1 VISDDAGDG
10 SGKAED
16 GGVQATEEAARG
28 DLDRRGEADKGGAH
42 AEADGHGR
50 PDKSPRKTEE
60 RPLPQRAEVS
70 NYEIVS
76 HWFGR
81 AAERLELRDDIAAV
95 LRSSYREVQVQ
106 VPVKL
111 RDGKIHV
118 FSGYRVQ
125 HNGARGPYK
134 GGIRYHPEV
143 DLDEVR
149 ALAELMTWKTAI
161 VGIPYGGAKGGVNV
175 DPKKVETTEL
185 QAVTRSFMDKI
196 EKVLGPTRD
205 IPAPDV
211 GTDAQ
216 VMAWL
221 MDEFG
226 KLHGHTP
233 ACVTGK
239 PIALEGSYGREAATG
254 RGVVYMYR
262 EAAPLLDLVPADTR
276 FVVQGYGNV
285 GSWAAR
291 IMQQLGAT
299 MVGGSDAT
307 GAIRNDDGI
316 DADALVEH
324 VRGGGTLPDF
334 PDAESIDPDDLLEI
348 ECEVFIPA
356 ALGGMIH
363 KQNAD
368 RLRCRMIVEGAN
380 SPTTPAADEIL
391 RDKGIFVV
399 PDVMANAGGVV
410 VSYFEWVQN
419 LQHFRWDEREVN
431 DRLGRIMRKAF
442 REVSARARA
451 HDLPLRTAAYEQGI
465 ERVVDAARTRGYI
478 S

>member
-1 VISDDAGDG
+1 MSDDATETRDPASATDHASTDG
-10 SGKAED
+10 S
-16 GGVQATEEAARG
+16 
-28 DLDRRGEADKGGAH
+28 
-42 AEADGHGR
+42 
-50 PDKSPRKTEE
+50 KSTGE
-60 RPLPQRAEVS
+60 RPAPAQRAEVS

-76 HWFGR
+76 HWFAK
-81 AAERLELRDDIAAV
+81 AAERLDLPEDIGAV

-111 RDGKIHV
+111 SDGRLHV
-118 FSGYRVQ
+118 YSGYRVQ

-134 GGIRYHPEV
+134 GGIRFHPEV

-161 VGIPYGGAKGGVNV
+161 ANIPYGGAKGGVNV
-175 DPKKVETTEL
+175 APRDLEDHEKE
-185 QAVTRSFMDKI
+185 AVARSFMDRV

-211 GTDAQ
+211 GTNAQ
-216 VMAWL
+216 TMAWL
-221 MDEFG
+221 MDEYG

-254 RGVVYMYR
+254 RGVVHMYC
-262 EAAPLLDLVPADTR
+262 EAAPKIDLAPDDTR
-276 FVVQGYGNV
+276 FIVQGFGNV

-291 IMQQLGAT
+291 IMQELGAT
-299 MVGGSDAT
+299 MVGASDAA
-307 GAIRNDDGI
+307 GAIRNDQGI
-316 DADALVEH
+316 DAEALARHVDEGGDVADFEGADAIS
-324 VRGGGTLPDF
+324 
-334 PDAESIDPDDLLEI
+334 AEDLLQT
-348 ECEVFIPA
+348 ECEVFLPA

-363 KQNAD
+363 KGNAD
-368 RLRCRMIVEGAN
+368 ILRCRMIVEGAN
-380 SPTTPAADEIL
+380 SPTTPAADDIL
-391 RDKGIFVV
+391 TDKGILVV

-442 REVSARARA
+442 REVSARARE
-451 HDLPLRTAAYEQGI
+451 HDVPLRIAAYELGI
-465 ERVVDAARTRGYI
+465 ERVVEAATIRGYL

>member
-1 VISDDAGDG
+1 VTSDETVDEAVEE
-10 SGKAED
+10 SQ

-28 DLDRRGEADKGGAH
+28 GDREAGESDKGGPH
-42 AEADGHGR
+42 AEADGHGA
-50 PDKSPRKTEE
+50 PDKSPRRTEE
-60 RPLPQRAEVS
+60 HDQPQRAEVS

-76 HWFGR
+76 HWFDV
-81 AAERLELRDDIAAV
+81 AAQRLGLRDDIAAV

-111 RDGKIHV
+111 QDGRIHV

-175 DPKKVETTEL
+175 DPKKLEVDEL
-185 QAVTRSFMDKI
+185 QTISRSFMDKV

-221 MDEFG
+221 MDEYG

-254 RGVVYMYR
+254 RGVVFMFQ
-262 EAAPLLDLVPADTR
+262 EAAPLLDLSPSDSR
-276 FVVQGYGNV
+276 FVVQGFGNV

-291 IMQQLGAT
+291 IMQEIGAT
-299 MVGGSDAT
+299 MVGASDAS
-307 GAIRNDDGI
+307 GAIRGDAGI
-316 DADALVEH
+316 DAGALVEH
-324 VRGGGTLPDF
+324 VRDGGTLPDF
-334 PDAESIDPDDLLEI
+334 DTAEVIEPDELLEI

-368 RLRCRMIVEGAN
+368 RLRCRVLVEGAN

-391 RDKGIFVV
+391 ADKGILVV

-431 DRLGRIMRKAF
+431 ERLGRIMRKAF
-442 REVSARARA
+442 GEVSGRAT
-451 HDLPLRTAAYEQGI
+451 DCGLPMRPAAYELGI
-465 ERVVDAARTRGYI
+465 ERVVEASRTRGYI

>member
-1 VISDDAGDG
+1 MST
-10 SGKAED
+10 AE
-16 GGVQATEEAARG
+16 QT
-28 DLDRRGEADKGGAH
+28 
-42 AEADGHGR
+42 
-50 PDKSPRKTEE
+50 DKSPRPANRGETGHKAA
-60 RPLPQRAEVS
+60 RAEIS
-70 NYEIVS
+70 NYEIVT
-76 HWFGR
+76 HYFET
-81 AAERLELRDDIAAV
+81 AADRLEIPEDVRAV
-95 LRSSYREVQVQ
+95 LRSAYREVQVQ
-106 VPVKL
+106 IPVKL
-111 RDGKIHV
+111 SDGKIHV
-118 FSGYRVQ
+118 FSGFRVQ

-149 ALAELMTWKTAI
+149 ALASLMTWKTAI
-161 VGIPYGGAKGGVNV
+161 VNVPFGGAKGGVNCPG
-175 DPKKVETTEL
+175 DLEPSEL
-185 QAVTRSFMDKI
+185 ERISRSLMDKI

-211 GTDAQ
+211 NTNAQ

-221 MDEFG
+221 MDQYG

-233 ACVTGK
+233 AIVTGK

-262 EAAPLLDLVPADTR
+262 EAAPALGLTPSETR

-291 IMQQLGAT
+291 IMQQLGCR
-299 MVGGSDAT
+299 MVGVSDAH
-307 GAIRNDDGI
+307 GALRNDQGI
-316 DADALVEH
+316 DAMALVEH
-324 VRGGGTLPDF
+324 VARGGTVAEFEGG
-334 PDAESIDPDDLLEI
+334 ESIPPDDLTAI

-363 KQNAD
+363 ADNAD
-368 RLRCRMIVEGAN
+368 GLAAKVVIEGAN

-391 RDKGIFVV
+391 NDRGVYVI

-431 DRLGRIMRKAF
+431 DKLGKIMRRAYRDVVTRAKEDDASLRVAAF
-442 REVSARARA
+442 EM
-451 HDLPLRTAAYEQGI
+451 GI
-465 ERVVDAARTRGYI
+465 ERVLEAARTRGYI
-478 S
+478 

>member
-1 VISDDAGDG
+1 MANRTATPPRRDA
-10 SGKAED
+10 
-16 GGVQATEEAARG
+16 
-28 DLDRRGEADKGGAH
+28 
-42 AEADGHGR
+42 
-50 PDKSPRKTEE
+50 
-60 RPLPQRAEVS
+60 PLPDERAELS
-70 NYEIVS
+70 NYEVVEQY
-76 HWFGR
+76 FRR
-81 AAERLELRDDIAAV
+81 AAERLELREDVAAV

-106 VPVKL
+106 IPVKL
-111 RDGKIHV
+111 SDGRIHV
-118 FSGYRVQ
+118 FAGYRVQ

-134 GGIRYHPEV
+134 GGVRFHPEV

-175 DPKKVETTEL
+175 NPHEL
-185 QAVTRSFMDKI
+185 RHLEQQTVARSFMDKV

-211 GTDAQ
+211 GTNAQ
-216 VMAWL
+216 TMAWL
-221 MDEFG
+221 MDEYG

-239 PIALEGSYGREAATG
+239 PIALEGSYGRESATG
-254 RGVVYMYR
+254 RGVVYMFR
-262 EAAPLLDLVPADTR
+262 EAAPQFDLAPSDAR
-276 FVVQGYGNV
+276 FVVQGFGNV

-299 MVGGSDAT
+299 LVGASDAG
-307 GAIRNDDGI
+307 GAIRADGGI
-316 DADALVEH
+316 AGEDLARH
-324 VRGGGTLPDF
+324 VREGGSVSDF
-334 PDAESIDPDDLLEI
+334 EAEGVDPVSAVELLETD
-348 ECEVFIPA
+348 CDVFIPA

-363 KQNAD
+363 RGNAD
-368 RLRCRMIVEGAN
+368 RMRCRMVVEGAN
-380 SPTTPAADEIL
+380 SPTTPAASDIL
-391 RDKGIFVV
+391 EDKGIMLV

-442 REVSARARA
+442 REVSAKARE
-451 HDLPLRTAAYEQGI
+451 DGVSLRIAAYELGI
-465 ERVVDAARTRGYI
+465 ERVVDAATTRGYI